1 MSTRP
6 AEILG
11 LNKGRIKKGY
21 EADFVLIDLDQ
32 SYIYREDEIR
42 SKSKNSLMIDKP
54 RYFCKRACPQDHMI
68 HSRLFEVYI

>member
-42 SKSKNSLMIDKP
+42 SKSKNSLMIDKKLDG
-54 RYFCKRACPQDHMI
+54 RIKRVYKKG
-68 HSRLFEVYI
+68 RLKYEDNR